1 MSSWSGLSY
10 MVDLSE
16 GGKWERGGMEGG
28 REGREREIGS
38 GLGYTS
44 RAGVHTILE
53 MIPFLAI
60 FLQKCQD
67 TDIEKTTS
75 WGCGW

>member
-1 MSSWSGLSY
+1 MVWSELHGRP
-10 MVDLSE
+10 V
-16 GGKWERGGMEGG
+16 RGRKVGARRHGR
-28 REGREREIGS
+28 REGRKRKRNREW
-38 GLGYTS
+38 LGIYITCWCPQKNF
-44 RAGVHTILE
+44 LE